1 MFISLT
7 NCHVSFKLAND
18 TKLVECFLIFQD
30 ISQLYNEINSHS
42 LFNLKSDL
50 RGFFP
55 NNEFLSNLPIEMEAV
70 LHPDLLIHLQD
81 YTTPEAA
88 TTYLQTLSET
98 QPDHPLL
105 KTENWFA
112 LSIKQQQETGEVGYR
127 TLWYYIN
134 PTQLLQN
141 NLSNEA
147 ITAGMISFFQ
157 DHHQSQPQDPTTEN
171 LQSALAD
178 IIQAF
183 DQSIDNNLADSES
196 AIDTAIAEAPTAIDS
211 LIESISEVADA
222 TQPSIYTT
230 VIQFFTED
238 DWSFTKIQGEPLLQI
253 LFQGEITQ
261 WTCYAKIKEEQQQF
275 LFYTLCPIIPP
286 ANHRPALAE
295 FITRANY
302 GMTIGNF
309 ELDYTDGEIRY
320 KTSIDVE
327 NDRLTPALIQT
338 LVYTNITMMDQYL
351 PGIQAILDHKMTPAE
366 AIQAIEQP
374 F

>member
-1 MFISLT
+1 MIAIEHPIQQIFDQYHSIWLIAG
-7 NCHVSFKLAND
+7 NDFAELAQ
-18 TKLVECFLIFQD
+18 EEF
-30 ISQLYNEINSHS
+30 
-42 LFNLKSDL
+42 FNLKFALNAHEANCSFHTDRPITIIATL
-50 RGFFP
+50 R
-55 NNEFLSNLPIEMEAV
+55 
-70 LHPDLLIHLQD
+70 PDLHHDLAD
-81 YTTPEAA
+81 YPTNEAA
-88 TTYLQTLSET
+88 TAYLQTLHKT

-105 KTENWFA
+105 DTENWYA
-112 LSIKQQQETGEVGYR
+112 LEVKQQQETGEVGYR
-127 TLWYYIN
+127 TLWSYIN

-157 DHHQSQPQDPTTEN
+157 DRHQSNPQDTTTEN

-196 AIDTAIAEAPTAIDS
+196 AIDDAITEATSAIDD
-211 LIESISEVADA
+211 LIDSITESTEPIP
-222 TQPSIYTT
+222 PSIYDTA
-230 VIQFFTED
+230 IQFFTED
-238 DWSFTKIQGEPLLQI
+238 DWTFTKIQSEPLLQI
-253 LFQGEITQ
+253 LCQGENSQ
-261 WTCYAKIKEEQQQF
+261 YTCYAKIKEEQAQF
-275 LFYTLCPIIPP
+275 IFYTLCPIIPP
-286 ANHRPALAE
+286 PDHRPALAE